1 MNTCNLEFEG
11 RQLSVAVELITPEM
25 AQQYMGRN
33 ENNRPLS
40 KTTVLKYARALR
52 QGEWVLNGEA
62 IVFDSDGRM
71 GQGQHRLEAIINS
84 GIAMSVVVIRGVDPK
99 AFATYD
105 GGRNRRASDILALDG
120 ETNTRALAS
129 AVSGYIIASGGS
141 HWDLSLLTNSSI
153 LEYVHKAPSIRF
165 WVNQFVG
172 RQGARSLYPGSFA
185 GIVAAISDRHGID
198 VAQEFFDQA
207 TIGAGLKHGSPV
219 LLLRDKFTNVKHG
232 QRLTADLSKQYII
245 KAANAYI
252 SGKWPKILKV
262 AANED
267 RAKIL

>member
-1 MNTCNLEFEG
+1 MNTVELNYEG
-11 RQLSVAVELITPEM
+11 RRLSVAVELITPEM
-25 AQQYMGRN
+25 ALQYMQCN

-40 KTTVLKYARALR
+40 KTIVLKYARALR

-84 GIAMSVVVIRGVDPK
+84 GIAMPVFVIRGVDPK

-105 GGRNRRASDILALDG
+105 GGKNRRASDILALGG
-120 ETNTRALAS
+120 EINTRTLAS

-153 LEYVHKAPSIRF
+153 LDYVHKAPSIRF
-165 WVNQFVG
+165 WVNQYAG
-172 RQGARSLYPGSFA
+172 RQQAKSLYPGSFS
-185 GIVAAISDRHGID
+185 GIVAVMHDRHGID

-207 TIGAGLKHGSPV
+207 TIGAGLKSGSPA
-219 LLLRDKFTNVKHG
+219 LLLRDKFTNIRHG

-245 KAANAYI
+245 KAANAFI

-262 AANED
+262 AANEE
-267 RAKIL
+267 RARII